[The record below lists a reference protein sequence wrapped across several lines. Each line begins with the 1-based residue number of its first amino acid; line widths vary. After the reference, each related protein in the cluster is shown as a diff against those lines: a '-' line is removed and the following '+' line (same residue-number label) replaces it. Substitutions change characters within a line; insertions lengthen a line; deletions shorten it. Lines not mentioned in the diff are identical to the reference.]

1 MAATWLAGP
10 VTVRTVNERPVDTA
24 PDTGEERTGAAA
36 ALRQLGH
43 ELVARDMPGEE
54 LARLRAAVEALTADV
69 ATAPVRQN
77 AFANWVALLF
87 DGDAPAHADH
97 PPGEGLMTDSFVS
110 GKTNPMGMAADVHLE
125 GDEAV
130 GRVTLGPAFEGAPGR
145 AHGGLVAALLDET
158 MGLALSV
165 SRAPAFT
172 GRLQIHYRS
181 PTPLGV
187 PLEARARLT
196 RQEGRKLTV
205 TAELREGDTLLA
217 EADGLFL
224 TVDLEH
230 FAERGTRSP

>member
-1 MAATWLAGP
+1 
-10 VTVRTVNERPVDTA
+10 
-24 PDTGEERTGAAA
+24 
-36 ALRQLGH
+36 
-43 ELVARDMPGEE
+43 
-54 LARLRAAVEALTADV
+54 
-69 ATAPVRQN
+69 
-77 AFANWVALLF
+77 
-87 DGDAPAHADH
+87 
-97 PPGEGLMTDSFVS
+97 MTDSFVS

-158 MGLALSV
+158 MGLA
-165 SRAPAFT
+165 SRSRVRQPSPVAS
-172 GRLQIHYRS
+172 RS
-181 PTPLGV
+181 TTLPHPLGV

-230 FAERGTRSP
+230 FAERGPGPLIQGIGSGRPGLYVCKPVERKVRTGADRKGVNGQCLLSPSRTC

>member
-1 MAATWLAGP
+1 LAATWLAGP

-43 ELVARDMPGEE
+43 ELVARDMTGEE

-125 GDEAV
+125 VTRRWGGSPSVPRSRVPRAGPTGPG
-130 GRVTLGPAFEGAPGR
+130 GRTARRDHGAGP
-145 AHGGLVAALLDET
+145 L
-158 MGLALSV
+158 GLACASL
-165 SRAPAFT
+165 
-172 GRLQIHYRS
+172 HRS
-181 PTPLGV
+181 PPDPL
-187 PLEARARLT
+187 PLPHPA
-196 RQEGRKLTV
+196 G
-205 TAELREGDTLLA
+205 
-217 EADGLFL
+217 
-224 TVDLEH
+224 
-230 FAERGTRSP
+230 RSP

>member
-1 MAATWLAGP
+1 LAATWLAGP

-43 ELVARDMPGEE
+43 ELVARDMTGEE

-145 AHGGLVAALLDET
+145 AHGAWWPHCSTRPWGWPSRSRVRQPSPVASRSTTAPPPRWAFPLRHAPVS
-158 MGLALSV
+158 LARRAAS
-165 SRAPAFT
+165 SR
-172 GRLQIHYRS
+172 
-181 PTPLGV
+181 
-187 PLEARARLT
+187 
-196 RQEGRKLTV
+196 
-205 TAELREGDTLLA
+205 
-217 EADGLFL
+217 
-224 TVDLEH
+224 
-230 FAERGTRSP
+230 